1 MGKSGRKNTRRAVFT
16 KKTQKTGKRQAKPAE
31 HVRSLLELH
40 KLQGVLLKQLET
52 EV

>member
-1 MGKSGRKNTRRAVFT
+1 MGKSGRKKPKRAVFAR
-16 KKTQKTGKRQAKPAE
+16 KTQKAGKRQVKAAE